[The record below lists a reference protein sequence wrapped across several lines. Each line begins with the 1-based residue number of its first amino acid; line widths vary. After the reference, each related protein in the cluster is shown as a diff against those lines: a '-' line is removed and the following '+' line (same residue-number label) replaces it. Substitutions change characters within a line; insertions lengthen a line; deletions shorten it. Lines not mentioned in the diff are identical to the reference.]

1 MIVGIYDLKNQTVT
15 WANAGHQPPLIRDSK
30 GEFIEYSD
38 AGIPVG
44 VMNQETSDIFTS
56 TTISLKDKRL
66 FIFTDGIT
74 EAINNKGEELGVE
87 GIKQILE
94 KNKGLSTKREV
105 EKTVLTIQ
113 QTTEKLTDDLTLL
126 VIG

>member
-1 MIVGIYDLKNQTVT
+1 MK
-15 WANAGHQPPLIRDSK
+15 
-30 GEFIEYSD
+30 
-38 AGIPVG
+38 
-44 VMNQETSDIFTS
+44 QETSDIFTS

-74 EAINNKGEELGVE
+74 EAINKKGEELGVE